1 MNVDRTVEQLR
12 EIGVST
18 LSDALDRLGLPGAV
32 PGVLPFDPG
41 LRLCGRA
48 FTGQYEPVDETGG
61 TVGDYID
68 DVPPGQVVVL
78 DNHGRLDCTVWGDIL
93 TCVASSRR
101 IGGTVIN
108 GACRDVA
115 ASLQIGYPVF
125 ACGRSM
131 QTGKDRV
138 RLASINGPVR
148 LGSVGVHPGDIVVGD
163 ADGVVVVAARQADRV
178 LDVAAGIEAAE
189 TRIREAVASGQ
200 RLDAARA
207 KMGYHQLQTP
217 GEPR

>member
-48 FTGQYEPVDETGG
+48 FTGQYEPVDDSGG

-68 DVPPGQVVVL
+68 EVTPGQIVVL
-78 DNHGRLDCTVWGDIL
+78 DNKGRLDCTVWGDIL
-93 TCVASSRR
+93 TYVASSRR

-138 RLASINGPVR
+138 RLANINGPVR
-148 LGSVGVHPGDIVVGD
+148 FGAVIVHPNDIVVGD
-163 ADGVVVVAARQADRV
+163 SDGVIIVAARHENQV
-178 LDVAAGIEAAE
+178 LDVAVGIEEAE
-189 TRIREAVASGQ
+189 TRIREAVAAGE

-207 KMGYHQLQTP
+207 RMGYHRLQTHS
-217 GEPR
+217 EPR

>member
-32 PGVLPFDPG
+32 PGVLPFEPG

-78 DNHGRLDCTVWGDIL
+78 DNNGRLDCTVWGDIL

-115 ASLQIGYPVF
+115 ASLPM
-125 ACGRSM
+125 ASSSSRH
-131 QTGKDRV
+131 GKRTESSTWP
-138 RLASINGPVR
+138 LASR
-148 LGSVGVHPGDIVVGD
+148 LRKRGSG
-163 ADGVVVVAARQADRV
+163 RQ
-178 LDVAAGIEAAE
+178 
-189 TRIREAVASGQ
+189 
-200 RLDAARA
+200 
-207 KMGYHQLQTP
+207 
-217 GEPR
+217 

>member
-12 EIGVST
+12 VIGVST

-32 PGVLPFDPG
+32 PGVLPFEPG

-78 DNHGRLDCTVWGDIL
+78 DNNGRLDCTVWGDIL

-125 ACGRSM
+125 ARGRSM

-163 ADGVVVVAARQADRV
+163 ADGVVVAARQADRV

-217 GEPR
+217 SEPR

>member
-1 MNVDRTVEQLR
+1 M
-12 EIGVST
+12 
-18 LSDALDRLGLPGAV
+18 
-32 PGVLPFDPG
+32 
-41 LRLCGRA
+41 
-48 FTGQYEPVDETGG
+48 
-61 TVGDYID
+61 
-68 DVPPGQVVVL
+68 L
-78 DNHGRLDCTVWGDIL
+78 DNNGRLDCTVWGDIL